1 MNYEP
6 STRPVARVTD
16 LALPEHDE
24 FRTGKF
30 LEPHRPSG
38 VKLLRADA
46 DLRPQPEFPP
56 VGKPGRGVD
65 EHHPGIHLAQ
75 EALRAP
81 MCATASSKESTT
93 LIDRIRSRYSV
104 SQSVSVASP
113 IWGRTARVRGQPLS
127 STPAA
132 ARRGATF

>member
-6 STRPVARVTD
+6 STRSGAGVTD

-75 EALRAP
+75 EALRAT
-81 MCATASSKESTT
+81 M
-93 LIDRIRSRYSV
+93 
-104 SQSVSVASP
+104 VARHDP
-113 IWGRTARVRGQPLS
+113 LRQARAVPADVRHRLLKGV
-127 STPAA
+127 
-132 ARRGATF
+132 